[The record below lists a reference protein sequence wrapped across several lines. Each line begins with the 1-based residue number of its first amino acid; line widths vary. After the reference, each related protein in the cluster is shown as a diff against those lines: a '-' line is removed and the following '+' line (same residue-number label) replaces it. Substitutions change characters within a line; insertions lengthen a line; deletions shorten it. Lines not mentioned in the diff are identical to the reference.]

1 MAFHDLKPR
10 EPNTGSKNDYDV
22 SREMGEVLFSIVD
35 GTWKP
40 LLLCY
45 LIFHHHALG
54 DHFDKILNYT
64 PNVAEETE
72 KVEETEEM
80 EEEE

>member
-1 MAFHDLKPR
+1 
-10 EPNTGSKNDYDV
+10 
-22 SREMGEVLFSIVD
+22 MGEVLFSIID
-35 GTWKP
+35 GTWKQ

-45 LIFHHHALG
+45 VIFHPHALG

-72 KVEETEEM
+72 KVEEAKKMEETEEM
-80 EEEE
+80 KEEE